1 MDAMGSLSPTSKL
14 AQLDGDEKT
23 MSNGMGWSNDED
35 DALFFPNAVD
45 DDIMPHDINGS
56 KGYSEKSGG
65 KEFESRKE
73 VALNISRPA
82 TRQSSSTE
90 RGTVKTLTWQIQ
102 NIERNARD
110 RDDKMNKAKES
121 RKSAACEKQRIA
133 ENSLKEA
140 EKQKQAKEYR
150 ANILRQFTKREL
162 AQLKDAFSMADVDG
176 GGSIDESELAIV
188 VNNLGGQLS
197 QDAIRN
203 ILKEMDTDGDGRV
216 DFFEYL
222 AFMIKMK
229 TDVDGGRSKTFMNY
243 LQNKIQKAEERREQQ
258 IMETRLKKQKMME
271 KAEKHRIERLKKV
284 EEEKLERRKELI
296 RRNEEN
302 ERNKAKRLKS
312 ERAKTA
318 KEIQERALQLE
329 IRKEI
334 SRKRAN
340 EIAKNK
346 RDQAL
351 AHHIQKQR
359 EIKLK
364 KQKRDRILRQQ
375 EVIRKEKARKL
386 QQKREIREK
395 KAELLKKF
403 TKGEL
408 SSLKT
413 IFDRYDTEKIGK
425 ITRKQLKKILNSL
438 GDTHGDGVIDE
449 IFQSVKPADNNTLT
463 FQEFLQLSEKL
474 KTGIGGVKT
483 SFLSLSA
490 KQKEMATKRRK
501 ERYDAKNKEIQVLK
515 QKLDREREIH
525 IKRVED
531 LKKQTKEKLEKKA
544 AEQEQEKRKRML
556 SLKEKEKV
564 EQLAAERFREKQE
577 QERIRL
583 LEVKQQA
590 MASSVYKRS
599 QAIENAASKKESS
612 TILYQDRDSTML
624 RVAEVYSQN
633 LQHHADIRIAKEL
646 QQKRERNMSV
656 EKLLLLAGS
665 SPPSVKGPQTNED
678 RDYLPPRAG
687 TSMGH
692 IPQEPSFRGKSGL
705 RFVNEKSS
713 RPTTSGNAEYGS
725 LRRMNEKSSRPT
737 TSGNAKYGSLRRINK
752 TKLVSHKNRVY
763 DNRNKGSYTAKSNA
777 TYKLKKVGILSARKT
792 TSKTRDQK
800 RKRARA
806 KRSSKE
812 KAFRSS
818 NGSSSF
824 GLGGVRINPASL
836 NREATYVTE
845 VDNSVV
851 SKRYNIQLSPR
862 PPTRDRLPSR
872 QGVGRGNKLHS
883 ILQTSPV
890 RK

>member
-1 MDAMGSLSPTSKL
+1 METTESLSPTSKL
-14 AQLDGDEKT
+14 AQLDTDEKT
-23 MSNGMGWSNDED
+23 ISNGMGWSNDED
-35 DALFFPNAVD
+35 DALFG
-45 DDIMPHDINGS
+45 DITRS
-56 KGYSEKSGG
+56 KGLDL
-65 KEFESRKE
+65 RKE
-73 VALNISRPA
+73 NALNVSRPA
-82 TRQSSSTE
+82 TRQSVFTARES
-90 RGTVKTLTWQIQ
+90 VKTPTLQIQ
-102 NIERNARD
+102 NIERNAKD
-110 RDDKMNKAKES
+110 RDDKMSKAKEI
-121 RKSAACEKQRIA
+121 RQSAAVEKPRIA
-133 ENSLKEA
+133 ENTLREA
-140 EKQKQAKEYR
+140 EKQKQVKEYR

-162 AQLKDAFSMADVDG
+162 TQLKDAFSMADLDG

-197 QDAIRN
+197 QGAVRN

-258 IMETRLKKQKMME
+258 IMEKRLKKQAMME
-271 KAEKHRIERLKKV
+271 EAEKHRIERLKKV
-284 EEEKLERRKELI
+284 EEAKQERKKELI

-302 ERNKAKRLKS
+302 ERNKAKRLKN
-312 ERAKTA
+312 ERARTA
-318 KEIQERALQLE
+318 KEIQDRALQLE

-340 EIAKNK
+340 EMAKHK

-359 EIKLK
+359 EINLK

-375 EVIRKEKARKL
+375 EIIRNEKARKL

-408 SSLKT
+408 SALKK
-413 IFDRYDTEKIGK
+413 IFDRYDKKQYGK
-425 ITRKQLKKILNSL
+425 VARKHLKEILNSL
-438 GDTHGDGVIDE
+438 GGTHGDDVVDE
-449 IFQSVKPADNNTLT
+449 IFQSVKPADDNELS

-474 KTGIGGVKT
+474 KAGVGGVKT
-483 SFLSLSA
+483 SFLSISA
-490 KQKEMATKRRK
+490 KQKEVAHLRRK
-501 ERYDAKNKEIQVLK
+501 ERYDAKNEEMQKLK
-515 QKLDREREIH
+515 LKLDRERETH

-531 LKKQTKEKLEKKA
+531 LKKQTKAKLEKKA
-544 AEQEQEKRKRML
+544 AEQEQEKRKRIL
-556 SLKEKEKV
+556 SLKEREKV
-564 EQLAAERFREKQE
+564 EQLAAQRFRERHE

-583 LEVKQQA
+583 LEAKQQA

-599 QAIENAASKKESS
+599 QAIENAASKNNVSK
-612 TILYQDRDSTML
+612 ILYQDRDSTLL

-633 LQHHADIRIAKEL
+633 LQHHSDVRIANEL
-646 QQKRERNMSV
+646 QQKRERNTSV
-656 EKLLLLAGS
+656 EKLLLLAGAPS
-665 SPPSVKGPQTNED
+665 SVKWPQTSED
-678 RDYLPPRAG
+678 RDHLPPRAG

-692 IPQEPSFRGKSGL
+692 ISKEPTFAGKSGL
-705 RFVNEKSS
+705 RFVNENNS
-713 RPTTSGNAEYGS
+713 RPSTSGNTEYGS
-725 LRRMNEKSSRPT
+725 LRRIK
-737 TSGNAKYGSLRRINK
+737 K
-752 TKLVSHKNRVY
+752 TRLVSQHKRAY
-763 DNRNKGSYTAKSNA
+763 KTRNAGSYA
-777 TYKLKKVGILSARKT
+777 TKPNTLYKLKKVGILSAKKT
-792 TSKTRDQK
+792 KTKTRD
-800 RKRARA
+800 RKEKHARA
-806 KRSSKE
+806 KRSKE
-812 KAFRSS
+812 KAFTSS
-818 NGSSSF
+818 NKSSSF

-872 QGVGRGNKLHS
+872 QGGGRGNKLHS

>member
-1 MDAMGSLSPTSKL
+1 
-14 AQLDGDEKT
+14 
-23 MSNGMGWSNDED
+23 
-35 DALFFPNAVD
+35 
-45 DDIMPHDINGS
+45 
-56 KGYSEKSGG
+56 
-65 KEFESRKE
+65 
-73 VALNISRPA
+73 
-82 TRQSSSTE
+82 
-90 RGTVKTLTWQIQ
+90 
-102 NIERNARD
+102 
-110 RDDKMNKAKES
+110 
-121 RKSAACEKQRIA
+121 
-133 ENSLKEA
+133 
-140 EKQKQAKEYR
+140 
-150 ANILRQFTKREL
+150 
-162 AQLKDAFSMADVDG
+162 MADVDG

-463 FQEFLQLSEKL
+463 FQKFLQLSEKL

-501 ERYDAKNKEIQVLK
+501 DRYDAKNKEIQVL
-515 QKLDREREIH
+515 
-525 IKRVED
+525 
-531 LKKQTKEKLEKKA
+531 
-544 AEQEQEKRKRML
+544 
-556 SLKEKEKV
+556 
-564 EQLAAERFREKQE
+564 
-577 QERIRL
+577 
-583 LEVKQQA
+583 
-590 MASSVYKRS
+590 
-599 QAIENAASKKESS
+599 
-612 TILYQDRDSTML
+612 
-624 RVAEVYSQN
+624 
-633 LQHHADIRIAKEL
+633 
-646 QQKRERNMSV
+646 
-656 EKLLLLAGS
+656 
-665 SPPSVKGPQTNED
+665 
-678 RDYLPPRAG
+678 
-687 TSMGH
+687 
-692 IPQEPSFRGKSGL
+692 
-705 RFVNEKSS
+705 
-713 RPTTSGNAEYGS
+713 
-725 LRRMNEKSSRPT
+725 
-737 TSGNAKYGSLRRINK
+737 
-752 TKLVSHKNRVY
+752 
-763 DNRNKGSYTAKSNA
+763 
-777 TYKLKKVGILSARKT
+777 
-792 TSKTRDQK
+792 
-800 RKRARA
+800 
-806 KRSSKE
+806 
-812 KAFRSS
+812 
-818 NGSSSF
+818 
-824 GLGGVRINPASL
+824 
-836 NREATYVTE
+836 
-845 VDNSVV
+845 
-851 SKRYNIQLSPR
+851 
-862 PPTRDRLPSR
+862 
-872 QGVGRGNKLHS
+872 
-883 ILQTSPV
+883 
-890 RK
+890 